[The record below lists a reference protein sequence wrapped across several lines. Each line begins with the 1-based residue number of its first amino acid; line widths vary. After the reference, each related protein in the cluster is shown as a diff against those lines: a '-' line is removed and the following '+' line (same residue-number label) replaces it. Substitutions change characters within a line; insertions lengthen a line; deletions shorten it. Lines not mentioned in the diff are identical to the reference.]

1 MYGIQN
7 SIHVIG
13 CKDLYKKTCRR
24 SSIELENVI
33 CTKLK
38 HDFGGVFQLN
48 KLPTAKTA
56 YTVGRIIE

>member
-56 YTVGRIIE
+56 